1 MAALAE
7 LWALIGHLPH
17 DPLGHLILAAQILR
31 PEAPRLLGDVH
42 HDRARLEHR
51 DRRAAALW
59 SMVDH
64 RRHAVVRVH
73 LQKFGR
79 ELIAALDVAGDDL
92 VLKPAFFQ
100 QDGDF
105 LAVGGRPVMQIEHRK
120 TPALLR
126 ASDSPCATLAQH
138 KWRCLASGWAR
149 RRAAVQL
156 AVTVQRGLAYNRRRA
171 GW

>member
-17 DPLGHLILAAQILR
+17 DPLVHLVLAAQILR

-92 VLKPAFFQ
+92 RSEERR
-100 QDGDF
+100 
-105 LAVGGRPVMQIEHRK
+105 VGKECSTGGSRYDEEKKV
-120 TPALLR
+120 
-126 ASDSPCATLAQH
+126 
-138 KWRCLASGWAR
+138 
-149 RRAAVQL
+149 
-156 AVTVQRGLAYNRRRA
+156 
-171 GW
+171 

>member
-17 DPLGHLILAAQILR
+17 DPLGHFVFAAQILR

-42 HDRARLEHR
+42 HDRARLAHR

-59 SMVDH
+59 SMIDH
-64 RRHAVVRVH
+64 RRHAVLRVH

-92 VLKPAFFQ
+92 VLKPAFLQ

-105 LAVGGRPVMQIEHRK
+105 LAVGGERFAVRD
-120 TPALLR
+120 TSPA
-126 ASDSPCATLAQH
+126 Q
-138 KWRCLASGWAR
+138 WRCRASGWAR

>member
-1 MAALAE
+1 M
-7 LWALIGHLPH
+7 I
-17 DPLGHLILAAQILR
+17 
-31 PEAPRLLGDVH
+31 
-42 HDRARLEHR
+42 
-51 DRRAAALW
+51 
-59 SMVDH
+59 DH

-92 VLKPAFFQ
+92 VLKPAFLQ

-126 ASDSPCATLAQH
+126 ASDSPRATLPSTMALPS
-138 KWRCLASGWAR
+138 KRLGEAPRGGSTGGNGSARACL
-149 RRAAVQL
+149 
-156 AVTVQRGLAYNRRRA
+156 
-171 GW
+171 